1 MSGGD
6 IAAIIAASAF
16 ALLVIVLVPS
26 LVKLS
31 KLVDETRVTVQDLN
45 DNLGPLLSELTETVT
60 VVNEQVTK
68 IDKITSNVKN
78 VTGNIDNLVDVFAT
92 ALGSPLFKVAG
103 ISRGIFKFLN
113 SQKNTRNAR
122 SKND

>member
-16 ALLVIVLVPS
+16 ALLVVALVPS
-26 LVKLS
+26 LIKLA
-31 KLVDETRVTVQDLN
+31 KLVDDTRTTVQDVN
-45 DNLGPLLSELTETVT
+45 ENLGPLLSELTETVA
-60 VVNEQVTK
+60 VINEQVTK
-68 IDKITSNVKN
+68 IDAITSNVKN
-78 VTGNIDNLVDVFAT
+78 VTGAIDNMVDVFAT

-113 SQKNTRNAR
+113 KQKHSRN

>member
-16 ALLVIVLVPS
+16 ALLVIALVPS
-26 LVKLS
+26 LIKLS
-31 KLVDETRVTVQDLN
+31 RLVDEARVTVQDLN
-45 DNLGPLLSELTETVT
+45 ENLGPLLTELTDTMT
-60 VVNEQVTK
+60 VVNEQVSK

-103 ISRGIFKFLN
+103 ISRGIFKLLN
-113 SQKNTRNAR
+113 NQKRKRPSR
-122 SKND
+122 SKDD